1 VSDAEP
7 AYVCEPKTDDTEH
20 RLKKYC
26 EEAGF
31 YKEREISFPHKQ
43 SNLMKLRREAWDAPA
58 I

>member
-1 VSDAEP
+1 VLIDL
-7 AYVCEPKTDDTEH
+7 YGLRRPKTDNIEH
-20 RLKKYC
+20 RLKQYC

-43 SNLMKLRREAWDAPA
+43 SNLMKIRREAWDAPA

>member
-1 VSDAEP
+1 MMNV
-7 AYVCEPKTDDTEH
+7 YVFRRAMTDDIQH
-20 RLKKYC
+20 RLKQYC

-31 YKEREISFPHKQ
+31 FKEREISFPHKQ